1 MIPSTIVLKLSSVSI
16 ISAAF
21 LDTSVPEIPI
31 AIPTSALFS
40 AGASFI
46 PSPVTATTS
55 PLSCSAFT
63 ILILVSGLLLATI
76 EILFI
81 SFFKSSSSNVSIYE
95 ASTAILPLSS
105 KPNSSPIDF
114 AVFILSPVSILT
126 STPALLAISIDSFTP
141 SLNGSTIPTNPLNI
155 NLESFS

>member
-16 ISAAF
+16 ISDAF
-21 LDTSVPEIPI
+21 LDTSVPDIPI
-31 AIPTSALFS
+31 AIPTSALLS

-76 EILFI
+76 DMFLI
-81 SFFKSSSSNVSIYE
+81 SFLKSSSSKASIYV
-95 ASTAILPLSS
+95 ASTAIFPSS
-105 KPNSSPIDF
+105 NNPNSSPIAF
-114 AVFILSPVSILT
+114 AVFILSPVSIFT
-126 STPALLAISIDSFTP
+126 STPAQLAIYTESFTP
-141 SLNGSTIPTNPLNI
+141 SLSGSTIPTNPLNT
-155 NLESFS
+155 NLVSFS